1 MTTRIW
7 KFTVGP
13 AEESLRLDQLISQRT
28 GLSRRKARAVLQ
40 MGGVQVARKRVR
52 VAGRTLAAGAEVLVA
67 HDDALGVPPDLPVP
81 VLFEDDWLLVVD
93 KPAGMASQGT
103 QASDQHDLTAL
114 LQRQRPGQVLALQHR
129 LDQGTSGILVIAK
142 HASAHLGSQFQARTI
157 AKTYLAR
164 ARRAPGPGQRGPA
177 HRPHP
182 GLPTG
187 PLRLF
192 GRPGGPA
199 AGAHRFPPGRAE
211 EAVGLCPG
219 FWVVA
224 EPHTGRTHQI
234 RVHLSHLGRP
244 VVGDGYY
251 HGEPSDQLWLHAWK
265 LELEHPVTGARLALT
280 APPTRFMAIHDGPG
294 ASAGLQPGIGASEV
308 DVDGS
313 WPGCPGRTA
322 SGSGPVMLEPP
333 FDYAPWI
340 DQARRAGGPLLVWGG
355 DGTFHHAGRA
365 LVAQGGPVALG
376 AVPGG
381 SGNGLVR
388 GLRTPWTPPARSC
401 ACWRAANWP
410 STCPGWTANPS

>member
-7 KFTVGP
+7 KFIVAP
-13 AEESLRLDQLISQRT
+13 REESLRLDQLISLRT

-52 VAGRTLAAGAEVLVA
+52 VAGRTLKAGSEVVVA
-67 HDDALGVPPDLPVP
+67 HDDTLGAPPDRQVP

-164 ARRAPGPGQRGPA
+164 VARPLEAVSVDLPIGRLRGSQPA
-177 HRPHP
+177 RYGCSGDLEDPRPAR
-182 GLPTG
+182 TD
-187 PLRLF
+187 F
-192 GRPGGPA
+192 RPA
-199 AGAHRFPPGRAE
+199 SAE
-211 EAVGLCPG
+211 ESQGLLPG

-234 RVHLSHLGRP
+234 RVHLAHLGLP
-244 VVGDGYY
+244 VLGDGYY
-251 HGEPSDQLWLHAWK
+251 QGESSDQLWLHAWK

-280 APPTRFMAIHDGPG
+280 APPTRFMAP
-294 ASAGLQPGIGASEV
+294 
-308 DVDGS
+308 
-313 WPGCPGRTA
+313 
-322 SGSGPVMLEPP
+322 
-333 FDYAPWI
+333 
-340 DQARRAGGPLLVWGG
+340 
-355 DGTFHHAGRA
+355 
-365 LVAQGGPVALG
+365 
-376 AVPGG
+376 
-381 SGNGLVR
+381 
-388 GLRTPWTPPARSC
+388 
-401 ACWRAANWP
+401 
-410 STCPGWTANPS
+410 